1 MAATTCIKTTAAFQV
16 EPSFLYGR
24 ADGSGLRGTVASSWT
39 AALSAP
45 QRAYA
50 AAAAEGGRAA
60 AADCRRLFRRHR
72 SPRRASRGSRRS
84 AGFAARPCGRAHGG
98 GGRLRET
105 FPRRTRGRRR
115 TAAQDAGTYR
125 AVEHARLMGAP
136 GHDGVRPTRGSRAIP
151 AALRRPLPS
160 RAGSQK
166 SSPPWSRSL
175 QSALTSMADAVEELC
190 EPRQRGRVQLICVA
204 AQRRHRLPRSVAGG
218 FVESRS

>member
-1 MAATTCIKTTAAFQV
+1 MPRRRPK
-16 EPSFLYGR
+16 
-24 ADGSGLRGTVASSWT
+24 ADGRQRQIVDDYFAGIDRRVAHLAALAGLRASLLGLADAHT
-39 AALSAP
+39 
-45 QRAYA
+45 A
-50 AAAAEGGRAA
+50 AAA
-60 AADCRRLFRRHR
+60 
-72 SPRRASRGSRRS
+72 GS
-84 AGFAARPCGRAHGG
+84 ARPFRDVLADVDE
-98 GGRLRET
+98 RLR
-105 FPRRTRGRRR
+105 RT
-115 TAAQDAGTYR
+115 QETYR

-166 SSPPWSRSL
+166 SSPPWSRSV